1 MAKKTIE
8 IEKRS
13 QKERLTVA
21 LSILESIRKEIEKND
36 IDFSMM
42 QIVVNAQM
50 TINKIVTDMNRQYI
64 ADMRRKANEANK

>member
-8 IEKRS
+8 IEKRI

-21 LSILESIRKEIEKND
+21 LSILDGIRKEIEKND
-36 IDFSMM
+36 IDFSMI
-42 QIVVNAQM
+42 QVAVHAQM
-50 TINKIVTDMNRQYI
+50 TINKIVAEMNRKYI

>member
-21 LSILESIRKEIEKND
+21 LSLLDSIRKEIEKND

-42 QIVVNAQM
+42 QVAVNAQM
-50 TINKIVTDMNRQYI
+50 TINKIVMEMNRKYI
-64 ADMRRKANEANK
+64 ADMRRKANGTLY